1 MIKIRKYIKETH
13 VVITERRETVFFN
26 SINVFIKDPLPK
38 HIPLNPILRKVES
51 IIPRHMVYNIDAVY
65 VGHFKLFDDRKINAA
80 YQDGALYISNEQDDE
95 EDMIDDIVHEIA
107 HAVEEKYWA
116 EIFGDGE
123 LEKEF
128 LAKRE
133 RLYEVLKSYD
143 YPTNYREFMNP
154 EYDENFDELLYKKI
168 GYEKLEHFTMNLF
181 PSNYSV
187 TSLREYFGIG
197 FEHFYLQNRAELGII
212 SPVLFQKLERIN
224 DEEE

>member
-181 PSNYSV
+181 PSNYSA

-197 FEHFYLQNRAELGII
+197 FEYFYLQNRGELSTI